1 MFCELEGKAN
11 RFRLIRVLVQ
21 KLTDSLRAE
30 FRQGILSPSSAFW
43 PSHSPDFT
51 IIDAD
56 GRTIV
61 GEVKSRMPSI
71 TFGGVRVARAQTEK
85 HDPEKGNKNRD
96 ESQESPIKKGRY
108 MGKLLP
114 ALRAPRLSDRFRTL
128 NAELNSILALSL

>member
-30 FRQGILSPSSAFW
+30 FLQVLLISSSAFW

-71 TFGGVRVARAQTEK
+71 TFGGVGVARRT
-85 HDPEKGNKNRD
+85 
-96 ESQESPIKKGRY
+96 
-108 MGKLLP
+108 
-114 ALRAPRLSDRFRTL
+114 DRE
-128 NAELNSILALSL
+128 A